1 MFLGISVN
9 KQAGGTIAA
18 YELLTEMDLL
28 PRTQPSHEA
37 SWNSAA
43 GYPGYQKENG
53 LSKSSFIT
61 RMSISPTS
69 FELMTVYS
77 SDEEYEMSRVAIPSL
92 IET

>member
-37 SWNSAA
+37 S
-43 GYPGYQKENG
+43 
-53 LSKSSFIT
+53 
-61 RMSISPTS
+61 
-69 FELMTVYS
+69 
-77 SDEEYEMSRVAIPSL
+77 
-92 IET
+92 